1 MAAGPTWQLP
11 TGRLDHLYRHL
22 FRVSD
27 TDYGSILRR
36 KPSGILS
43 VLIFSGQKLV
53 PEYIIYATSH
63 SCLHFLRAMDIIGYL

>member
-1 MAAGPTWQLP
+1 MEAGPAWQLP

-36 KPSGILS
+36 KPSGILT
-43 VLIFSGQKLV
+43 VLIFSGQK
-53 PEYIIYATSH
+53 PCTRIYNLCNIAFFFT
-63 SCLHFLRAMDIIGYL
+63 FLRAMDVIGYL